1 MLKLLSGDI
10 PPPVGI
16 RNNKTVYIERLWR
29 KEFSVDIRDIKRLY
43 FRNPTFF
50 SDNLI
55 NGYGLF
61 DDGFVYISLD
71 GDIEDNPLKSS
82 QTFTY
87 TRPYKRDVA
96 KFVRQLQYINE
107 NIEVIQVKR
116 YYNMHKDR
124 AVNENRFYPICPSC
138 QSEQVHYMGNQ
149 SKRFSV
155 KKALV
160 GGLLTGGIGAVA
172 GFAGKKGPDQ
182 WQCSQC
188 RNIFETHPR

>member
-1 MLKLLSGDI
+1 MLKLLSGDV

-16 RNNKTVYIERLWR
+16 RNNRTVYIERLWR

-96 KFVRQLQYINE
+96 KFVRQLLYINE

-124 AVNENRFYPICPSC
+124 AVNENKFYPICPSC
-138 QSEQVHYMGNQ
+138 QSEHVHYMGNQ
-149 SKRFSV
+149 SKSFSV

-172 GFAGKKGPDQ
+172 GFAGKKGPDR